1 MLGLEQHS
9 LYNEVKLNSKAN
21 SFTWH
26 ADASVATAFVNAGT
40 LVEAGIRLAFVDV
53 VLAATTT
60 EPDRAV
66 APVRPWRVDA
76 LATVLTG
83 GSYI

>member
-1 MLGLEQHS
+1 MKQQGYTTKS
-9 LYNEVKLNSKAN
+9 SKRSKAN

-26 ADASVATAFVNAGT
+26 ADAAVATAFVNAGA